1 MEFQYYFSRLIR
13 VLNGAVQD
21 DPKGLRFSQLM
32 NVFKNRDRKVRV
44 PNGAGWGNWRLFEA
58 LKKVIDA
65 ASKRRKGL
73 KLEGLIRLRASLDLL
88 KNKVVSQNREQQT
101 LDELFRLLYILKNL
115 TGGIHPLIFRLNEGR
130 DGVTAEDWV
139 GRARQQTAP
148 VASLSREHA
157 PIVAAGIETGTDDA
171 GPFDGNDGFE
181 KFEESEDKRGDEAIT
196 EDASVARSIQYP
208 ADARRDGES
217 AHEEGSGNPEVPD
230 NTEPEMDSSEHVDPF
245 GEAERID
252 RPPDGEHVP
261 GGAEH
266 ADVRRAHP
274 EPFKDLEG
282 EERVGREDEYERIS
296 DVSDTSS
303 ESDAESHLP
312 SPVVTGPGRDRGSL
326 VRCVGDMAAAA
337 ILYAL
342 EQQDVVFFVTNIPPR
357 DFEAFDDS
365 MCVYRVIKPGEV
377 LKALPEWA
385 WRTGN
390 LLFMG
395 PTTMSH
401 AVRRKLLEM
410 KIAGALMYP
419 KVSFFLCGPEA
430 DDKGLRADLD
440 AVI

>member
-1 MEFQYYFSRLIR
+1 MEFQYDFSQLIR

-21 DPKGLRFSQLM
+21 DPKGLRFAQLM
-32 NVFKNRDRKVRV
+32 NVFKNRDRTVRLR
-44 PNGAGWGNWRLFEA
+44 NGAEQGNWRLSES

-73 KLEGLIRLRASLDLL
+73 ELDGLIRLRASLDRM
-88 KNKVVSQNREQQT
+88 KNTVVSRNREQQS
-101 LDELFRLLYILKNL
+101 LDELFRLLFILKNL
-115 TGGIHPLIFRLNEGR
+115 TGGIHPLIFRLNERR
-130 DGVTAEDWV
+130 DGVTAEDWA
-139 GRARQQTAP
+139 GRARQPTAP
-148 VASLSREHA
+148 VAKMSREDA
-157 PIVAAGIETGTDDA
+157 IIAAAGIETVPPTDED
-171 GPFDGNDGFE
+171 DGFGH
-181 KFEESEDKRGDEAIT
+181 FEESADEEHAG
-196 EDASVARSIQYP
+196 VAGSIRNR
-208 ADARRDGES
+208 ADGER
-217 AHEEGSGNPEVPD
+217 AQEEGTGDPEASE
-230 NTEPEMDSSEHVDPF
+230 NAEPETDSLEHVDPS
-245 GEAERID
+245 GETERFD
-252 RPPDGEHVP
+252 RPPKGDPVP
-261 GGAEH
+261 DGAEP
-266 ADVRRAHP
+266 AGVLRAYP
-274 EPFKDLEG
+274 ERFIDLEG
-282 EERVGREDEYERIS
+282 KEQADREDDYERIS
-296 DVSDTSS
+296 DPDVRDTSS

-337 ILYAL
+337 ILYAS

-365 MCVYRVIKPGEV
+365 LCVYRVIKPGEV

-410 KIAGALMYP
+410 KIAGALVYP

-430 DDKGLRADLD
+430 DDRGLRADLD